1 MPTENETIK
10 WIAENWPSIA
20 ATGVFSMVY
29 VRLHRLFVRL
39 ESAEKDA
46 HAAMKLAK
54 KLVRTHLKRHG
65 EDVDTLINGDDQDGK
80 S

>member
-1 MPTENETIK
+1 MPTENEVMK
-10 WIAENWPSIA
+10 WVTENWPSIA

-46 HAAMKLAK
+46 RAAMKLAK
-54 KLVRTHLKRHG
+54 KLVRSHLKRHG
-65 EDVDTLINGDDQDGK
+65 EDVDDLFSGEEENK
-80 S
+80 